1 MKISDMTIRNCV
13 FAFKCNAKWE
23 EMKVVSEDHI
33 RDVEV
38 RFCDSCQKEV
48 YFCSDD
54 DELARNVRLNR
65 CIAIERGDIYSS
77 ITLGLP
83 APHGHFDDDDE
94 DEDDDDYESAS
105 DEIKK

>member
-23 EMKVVSEDHI
+23 EMKVVTEDHI
-33 RDVEV
+33 RDIEV

-77 ITLGLP
+77 FTLGLP
-83 APHGHFDDDDE
+83 APHGDF
-94 DEDDDDYESAS
+94 DEDDDDYESGS